1 MPDRSKTPYLV
12 STIATGIFNDEF
24 DSDTGYS
31 TLASIS
37 GWLANNVG
45 LLNTIIYKGYSGSG
59 VAATPTDLVDDTVLQ
74 PSGNFRFE
82 EADIYKQIYLNNY
95 YTKKARAVLK
105 GIDSSVDFISLREGD
120 SMITRTNKNEIAK
133 TYRGFAK
140 DAQER
145 LELLV
150 AKYNIYDAEPVQ
162 VAGTDASVDASGD
175 IYSAYD
181 YRGRVGW

>member
-12 STIATGIFNDEF
+12 STIATGIYNDEF

-45 LLNTIIYKGYSGSG
+45 LLNTIIYRAFSGSG
-59 VAATPTDLVDDTVLQ
+59 STTDYPDDTVLM

-145 LELLV
+145 LETLV

-162 VAGTDASVDASGD
+162 VAGTDASVDASVD

-181 YRGRVGW
+181 YRGRVGY

>member
-24 DSDTGYS
+24 DSDTGFA
-31 TLASIS
+31 TIASIS

-45 LLNTIIYKGYSGSG
+45 LLNTTLYTAFSGSG
-59 VAATPTDLVDDTVLQ
+59 SATEYPDDTVVQ
-74 PSGNFRFE
+74 PSGSFRFE
-82 EADIYKQIYLNNY
+82 EADIYKQVYLTNY

-120 SMITRTNKNEIAK
+120 SVITRTNKNEIAK

-145 LELLV
+145 LDDLV
-150 AKYNIYDAEPVQ
+150 AKYNIYAAEPIQ
-162 VAGTDASVDASGD
+162 VAGTDASTNASGD
-175 IYSAYD
+175 IYAAYD
-181 YRGRVGW
+181 YRGRVGY

>member
-12 STIATGIFNDEF
+12 STIATGIYNDEF
-24 DSDTGYS
+24 DSDTGDS

-37 GWLANNVG
+37 GWLANNIG
-45 LLNTIIYKGYSGSG
+45 LLNTIIYRAFSGSG
-59 VAATPTDLVDDTVLQ
+59 SATEYPDDTVLQ
-74 PSGNFRFE
+74 PSGTFRFE

-145 LELLV
+145 LEMLV

-175 IYSAYD
+175 IYAAYD
-181 YRGRVGW
+181 YRGRAGY

>member
-1 MPDRSKTPYLV
+1 MPDRQKTPYLV

-24 DSDTGYS
+24 DSDTGFA

-45 LLNTIIYKGYSGSG
+45 LLNTTLYTAYSGSG
-59 VAATPTDLVDDTVLQ
+59 AASNDAQYPGDTIIS

-82 EADIYKQIYLNNY
+82 ESDIYKQIYLTNY

-105 GIDSSVDFISLREGD
+105 GIDSSVDFISLKEGD
-120 SMITRTNKNEIAK
+120 SVITRTNKNEIAK

-140 DAQER
+140 DAQEN
-145 LELLV
+145 LDNLV
-150 AKYNIYDAEPVQ
+150 AKYNIYQAEPVQ
-162 VAGTDASVDASGD
+162 VAGTDAPESPASGD
-175 IYSAYD
+175 VYGRIYYT
-181 YRGRVGW
+181 RG

>member
-12 STIATGIFNDEF
+12 STLATGIYNDEF
-24 DSDTGYS
+24 DSDTGFA
-31 TLASIS
+31 TLTSIS

-45 LLNTIIYKGYSGSG
+45 LLNTTLYTAFSGSG
-59 VAATPTDLVDDTVLQ
+59 QSSTDDTVFQ
-74 PSGNFRFE
+74 PSGQFRFE
-82 EADIYKQIYLNNY
+82 EGDIYKQLYLTNY
-95 YTKKARAVLK
+95 YTKKARTILK
-105 GIDSSVDFISLREGD
+105 GIGSSVDFITLREGD
-120 SMITRTNKNEIAK
+120 STITRTNKNEVAK

-150 AKYNIYDAEPVQ
+150 AKYNIYDAAPVQ
-162 VAGTDASVDASGD
+162 VAGTDAAISASGD

-181 YRGRVGW
+181 YRGYG

>member
-24 DSDTGYS
+24 DSDTGFS
-31 TLASIS
+31 TLSFIS

-45 LLNTIIYKGYSGSG
+45 LLNTQLYTAYSGSG
-59 VAATPTDLVDDTVLQ
+59 AASDDSEYPGDTILS
-74 PSGNFRFE
+74 PSGRFRFE
-82 EADIYKQIYLNNY
+82 EADIYKQIYLTNY

-145 LELLV
+145 LDMLV
-150 AKYNIYDAEPVQ
+150 AKYNIYDAQPVQ

-181 YRGRVGW
+181 YRGRVGY

>member
-1 MPDRSKTPYLV
+1 MPDRQRTPYLV
-12 STIATGIFNDEF
+12 STIATGIYNDEF
-24 DSDTGYS
+24 DSDTGYA
-31 TLASIS
+31 TLSSIS

-45 LLNTIIYKGYSGSG
+45 LLNTLIYQSFSGSG
-59 VAATPTDLVDDTVLQ
+59 QATSDNTNGYNDDTILQ

-82 EADIYKQIYLNNY
+82 EADIYKQIYLTNY

-140 DAQER
+140 DAQEA
-145 LELLV
+145 LDLLV
-150 AKYNIYDAEPVQ
+150 AKYSIYGAAPVQ

-175 IYSAYD
+175 IY
-181 YRGRVGW
+181 GRAWVGQY

>member
-1 MPDRSKTPYLV
+1 MPDRQKTPYLV
-12 STIATGIFNDEF
+12 STIATGIYNDEF

-31 TLASIS
+31 TLSSIS

-45 LLNTIIYKGYSGSG
+45 LLNTITYTAFSGSG
-59 VAATPTDLVDDTVLQ
+59 VTAGTLNGDTVLQ

-82 EADIYKQIYLNNY
+82 ESDIFKQIYLTNY
-95 YTKKARAVLK
+95 YTKKARAILK

-140 DAQER
+140 DAQEA
-145 LELLV
+145 LDGLV
-150 AKYNIYDAEPVQ
+150 AKYNIYGAAPVQ
-162 VAGTDASVDASGD
+162 VAGADAALTASGD
-175 IYSAYD
+175 LY
-181 YRGRVGW
+181 GRAPYINV

>member
-12 STIATGIFNDEF
+12 STIATGIYNDEF
-24 DSDTGYS
+24 DSDADYS

-45 LLNTIIYKGYSGSG
+45 LLNTVIYRAFSGSG
-59 VAATPTDLVDDTVLQ
+59 SETEYPDDTVLQ
-74 PSGNFRFE
+74 PSGGFRFE
-82 EADIYKQIYLNNY
+82 ESDIYKQIYLTNY

-120 SMITRTNKNEIAK
+120 SVITRTNKNEIAK

-145 LELLV
+145 LETLV
-150 AKYNIYDAEPVQ
+150 AKYNIYEAQPVQ

-181 YRGRVGW
+181 YRGRAGW

>member
-12 STIATGIFNDEF
+12 STIATGIYNDEF
-24 DSDTGYS
+24 DSETGYS
-31 TLASIS
+31 TLSSIS
-37 GWLANNVG
+37 GWLANNIG
-45 LLNTIIYKGYSGSG
+45 LLNTILYTAYSGSG
-59 VAATPTDLVDDTVLQ
+59 AADNDSEYPGYTILS
-74 PSGNFRFE
+74 PSGSFRFE
-82 EADIYKQIYLNNY
+82 ESDVYKQIYLTNY

-145 LELLV
+145 LDLLV
-150 AKYNIYDAEPVQ
+150 AKYNIYEATPVQ
-162 VAGTDASVDASGD
+162 TAGTDASVEASGD
-175 IYSAYD
+175 IY
-181 YRGRVGW
+181 GRAWVGQV